1 MELIIFDDAMIITND
16 LRVFQTVAETGSMS
30 RAAAA
35 LHCVQSNVTSRIQS
49 LEAQL
54 GTPLFYR
61 KARGL
66 SLAPGGRVLLDYAET
81 VLRLLSE
88 AEKAVTSSAGA
99 NSTEARGS
107 LAIGA
112 METTAAV
119 RLPSALA
126 AFHARHPAV
135 EIALTTGPTQPLVEQ
150 VLAYELDG
158 AFVGGAV
165 EHPALTQS
173 AIFEEE
179 LVLVTEPGCA
189 GPEEI
194 GRRVLLVF
202 REGCSYRARAE
213 TWARE
218 AGLLPLRRMEF
229 GTLDAILGCVG
240 AGMGVTLLPRA
251 VVERPA
257 YGTALRCHALPDRL
271 GRITTHFVRRRDTLV
286 TTAMTRFL
294 EIVEEA

>member
-1 MELIIFDDAMIITND
+1 MIKTND

-30 RAAAA
+30 RAAEV
-35 LHCVQSNVTSRIQS
+35 LHCVQSNVTSRIQG

-66 SLAPGGRVLLDYAET
+66 SLAPGGRVLLDYAEN

-88 AEKAVTSSAGA
+88 AEKAVTNSAGA
-99 NSTEARGS
+99 DSAEARGS
-107 LAIGA
+107 LKIGA

-119 RLPSALA
+119 RLPTALA
-126 AFHARHPAV
+126 AFHAQHPAV
-135 EIALTTGPTQPLVEQ
+135 ELSLTTGPTQTLVEQ

-158 AFVGGAV
+158 AFVGGAI
-165 EHPALTQS
+165 EHPELTQS
-173 AIFEEE
+173 EMFQEE

-213 TWARE
+213 AWARE

-229 GTLDAILGCVG
+229 GTVEAILGCVG

-257 YGTALRCHALPDRL
+257 YGTALRCHALPTHL
-271 GRITTHFVRRRDTLV
+271 GRITTYFVHRSDTLV
-286 TTAMTRFL
+286 TTAMLRFL
-294 EIVEEA
+294 EIAREA

>member
-1 MELIIFDDAMIITND
+1 MIKTHD
-16 LRVFQTVAETGSMS
+16 LRVFQAVAETGSMS
-30 RAAAA
+30 RAAEA
-35 LHCVQSNVTSRIQS
+35 LHCVQSNVTGRIQS
-49 LEAQL
+49 LETQL

-66 SLAPGGRVLLDYAET
+66 SLAPGGRVLLDYAED

-88 AEKAVTSSAGA
+88 AEKAVAD
-99 NSTEARGS
+99 STEARGR

-119 RLPSALA
+119 RLPRVLA
-126 AFHARHPAV
+126 AFHERHPAV
-135 EIALTTGPTQPLVEQ
+135 ELSLATGPTQALVEQ

-165 EHPALTQS
+165 EHPALMQS
-173 AIFEEE
+173 EMFEEE
-179 LVLVTEPGCA
+179 LVLVTEPACA
-189 GPEEI
+189 GPEAI

-213 TWARE
+213 AWARE

-229 GTLDAILGCVG
+229 GTVEAILGCVG

-257 YGTALRCHALPDRL
+257 YGTALRCHDLPAHL
-271 GRITTHFVRRRDTLV
+271 GRIATHFVQRRDTLV
-286 TTAMTRFL
+286 TAALARFL
-294 EIVEEA
+294 ETAREI

>member
-1 MELIIFDDAMIITND
+1 MIKTND

-30 RAAAA
+30 RAAEA

-61 KARGL
+61 KPRGL
-66 SLAPGGRVLLDYAET
+66 SLAPGGRVLLDYAEN

-88 AEKAVTSSAGA
+88 AEKAVADSA
-99 NSTEARGS
+99 EARGS

-119 RLPSALA
+119 RLPSARA
-126 AFHARHPAV
+126 AFHEQHPAV
-135 EIALTTGPTQPLVEQ
+135 ELSLTTGPTQALVEQ

-158 AFVGGAV
+158 AFVGGTI
-165 EHPALTQS
+165 EHPDLTQS
-173 AIFEEE
+173 EMFEEE
-179 LVLVTEPGCA
+179 LVLVTEPTCT
-189 GPEEI
+189 GPDDI
-194 GRRVLLVF
+194 SRRVLLVF
-202 REGCSYRARAE
+202 REGCSYLARTEA
-213 TWARE
+213 WARE
-218 AGLLPLRRMEF
+218 AGQLPLRRMEF
-229 GTLDAILGCVG
+229 GTVEAILGCVG

-257 YGTALRCHALPDRL
+257 YGTALRCHDLPDRL
-271 GRITTHFVRRRDTLV
+271 GHITTHFVRRRDTLV

-294 EIVEEA
+294 EIARET

>member
-1 MELIIFDDAMIITND
+1 MFIKYDIMIKTND

-30 RAAAA
+30 RAAEA

-66 SLAPGGRVLLDYAET
+66 SLAPSGRVLLDYAES

-88 AEKAVTSSAGA
+88 AEKAVTDNA
-99 NSTEARGS
+99 EARGS

-119 RLPSALA
+119 RLPRALA
-126 AFHARHPAV
+126 AFHDRHPAV
-135 EIALTTGPTQPLVEQ
+135 EISLTTGPSQSLVEQ

-158 AFVGGAV
+158 GFVGGAI
-165 EHPALTQS
+165 EHPELTQS
-173 AIFEEE
+173 EMFEEE

-189 GPEEI
+189 GPEAI

-202 REGCSYRARAE
+202 REGCSYRARSE
-213 TWARE
+213 QWARE

-229 GTLDAILGCVG
+229 GTVEAILGCIG

-257 YGTALRCHALPDRL
+257 YGTALRCHELPPHL
-271 GRITTHFVRRRDTLV
+271 ARITTYFVSRRDAVV
-286 TTAMTRFL
+286 TRAMTRFL
-294 EIVEEA
+294 DVVREA

>member
-1 MELIIFDDAMIITND
+1 MIKTHD
-16 LRVFQTVAETGSMS
+16 LRVFQAVAETGSMS
-30 RAAAA
+30 RAAEA
-35 LHCVQSNVTSRIQS
+35 LHCVQSNVTGRIQS
-49 LEAQL
+49 LETQL

-66 SLAPGGRVLLDYAET
+66 SLAPGGRVLLDYAED

-88 AEKAVTSSAGA
+88 AEKAVADSA
-99 NSTEARGS
+99 EARGR

-119 RLPSALA
+119 RLPRVLA
-126 AFHARHPAV
+126 AFHERHPAV
-135 EIALTTGPTQPLVEQ
+135 ELSLATGPTQALVEQ

-173 AIFEEE
+173 EMFEEE
-179 LVLVTEPGCA
+179 LVLVTEPACA
-189 GPEEI
+189 GPEAI

-213 TWARE
+213 AWARE

-229 GTLDAILGCVG
+229 GTVEAILGCVG

-257 YGTALRCHALPDRL
+257 YGTALRCHDLPAHL
-271 GRITTHFVRRRDTLV
+271 GRIATHFVQRRDTLV
-286 TTAMTRFL
+286 TAALARFL
-294 EIVEEA
+294 ETAREI